1 MTTNIKSRGQ
11 IWRASASNATKI
23 REPFGDRVLL
33 TGIYLLLGV
42 ITLTVLYPL
51 IYIFSSSISSPDA
64 VLAGRVWLFPVE
76 ISLRAY
82 KSIFQSTQL
91 MTGYYNSIV
100 YTVVGTFINIAF
112 TVLMA
117 FPLSQRNMPGRSI
130 LMIMMMITVFFSGG
144 LIPTYLL
151 VKNLH
156 MLDTRWALW
165 LPGAFS
171 VFQVIIA
178 RTFFQSSIPTE
189 LQEASQIDGCR
200 DIRYLWSIVLPLSKP
215 ILAVMT
221 LMYAVGHWNA
231 YFDALIYLRSENL
244 FPLQYVLRNMLILNA
259 ADPEMLANTAQSLRN
274 KGFEEVLK
282 YALIV
287 VACVPVLIMYPFVQ
301 KHFVKGVMIGSLKG

>member
-1 MTTNIKSRGQ
+1 MLSK
-11 IWRASASNATKI
+11 TKI

-33 TGIYLLLGV
+33 VAIYVLLGAL
-42 ITLTVLYPL
+42 TLTVLYPL
-51 IYIFSSSISSPDA
+51 LYILSSSLSSPSA
-64 VLAGRVWLFPVE
+64 VVSGQVWLYPVE
-76 ISLRAY
+76 FSMKAY
-82 KSIFQSTQL
+82 KSIFQSSQL
-91 MTGYYNSIV
+91 MLGFYNSIV
-100 YTVVGTFINIAF
+100 YTVVGTFINVAF

-117 FPLSQRNMPGRSI
+117 FPLSQRSMAGRKYIMI
-130 LMIMMMITVFFSGG
+130 LMMVTMFFSGG

-165 LPGAFS
+165 LPSAFS

-178 RTFFQSSIPTE
+178 RTFFMSSIPKE

-200 DIRYLWSIVLPLSKP
+200 DTRYLWSIVLPLSKP

-231 YFDALIYLRSENL
+231 YFDALIYLRSEHL
-244 FPLQYVLRNMLILNA
+244 FPLQYVLRNMLILNS
-259 ADPEMLANTAQSLRN
+259 ADPEMLANTAQKLRDQ
-274 KGFEEVLK
+274 GFEQVLK

-287 VACVPVLIMYPFVQ
+287 VACIPVLIMYPFVQ

>member
-1 MTTNIKSRGQ
+1 ML
-11 IWRASASNATKI
+11 TKQTI
-23 REPFGDRVLL
+23 REPFGDRMLL
-33 TGIYLLLGV
+33 VFIYALLGLL
-42 ITLTVLYPL
+42 TLTVLYPL
-51 IYIFSSSISSPDA
+51 LYILSSSLSSPSA
-64 VLAGRVWLFPVE
+64 VVSGQVWLYPVE
-76 ISLRAY
+76 FSLKAY
-82 KSIFQSTQL
+82 QSIFKSSQL
-91 MTGYYNSIV
+91 MMGFYNSVI
-100 YTVVGTFINIAF
+100 YTVVGTLINVLF

-117 FPLSQRNMPGRSI
+117 FPLSQRGMPGRKYIMI
-130 LMIMMMITVFFSGG
+130 LMMVTLFFSGG

-171 VFQVIIA
+171 IFQVIIA
-178 RTFFQSSIPTE
+178 RTFFMSSIPLE

-200 DIRYLWSIVLPLSKP
+200 DTRYLWSIVLPLSKP

-231 YFDALIYLRSENL
+231 YFDALIYLRSEHL

-259 ADPEMLANTAQSLRN
+259 ADPEMLANTAQSLRDQ
-274 KGFEEVLK
+274 GFEQVLK

-287 VACVPVLIMYPFVQ
+287 VACIPVLIMYPFVQ

>member
-1 MTTNIKSRGQ
+1 MLTK
-11 IWRASASNATKI
+11 TKI
-23 REPFGDRVLL
+23 REPFGDRMLL
-33 TGIYLLLGV
+33 VVIYALLGAL
-42 ITLTVLYPL
+42 TLSVLYPL
-51 IYIFSSSISSPDA
+51 LYILSSSLSSPGA
-64 VLAGRVWLFPVE
+64 VVSGQVWLYPVHF
-76 ISLRAY
+76 SLKAY
-82 KSIFQSTQL
+82 QSIFKSSQL
-91 MTGYYNSIV
+91 MLGYYNSIV
-100 YTVVGTFINIAF
+100 YTVVGTFINIVF

-117 FPLSQRNMPGRSI
+117 FPLSQRMMPGRKYIMI
-130 LMIMMMITVFFSGG
+130 LMMITMFFSGG
-144 LIPTYLL
+144 LIPTYML

-178 RTFFQSSIPTE
+178 RTFFMSSIPAE
-189 LQEASQIDGCR
+189 LQEAAQIDGCR
-200 DIRYLWSIVLPLSKP
+200 DTRYLWSIVLPLSKP

-231 YFDALIYLRSENL
+231 YFDALIYLKSEHL

-259 ADPEMLANTAQSLRN
+259 ADPEMLANTAQKLRDQ
-274 KGFEEVLK
+274 GFEQVLK

-287 VACVPVLIMYPFVQ
+287 VACIPVLIMYPFVQ

>member
-1 MTTNIKSRGQ
+1 MLTK
-11 IWRASASNATKI
+11 TKI
-23 REPFGDRVLL
+23 REPFGDRMLL
-33 TGIYLLLGV
+33 VVIYALLGAL
-42 ITLTVLYPL
+42 TLSVLYPL
-51 IYIFSSSISSPDA
+51 LYILSSSLSSPGA
-64 VLAGRVWLFPVE
+64 VVSGQVWLYPVHF
-76 ISLRAY
+76 SLKAY
-82 KSIFQSTQL
+82 QSIFKSSQL
-91 MTGYYNSIV
+91 MLGYYNSIV

-117 FPLSQRNMPGRSI
+117 FPLSQRMMPGRKYIMI
-130 LMIMMMITVFFSGG
+130 LMMITMFFSGG
-144 LIPTYLL
+144 LIPTYML

-178 RTFFQSSIPTE
+178 RTFFMSSIPAE
-189 LQEASQIDGCR
+189 LQEAAQIDGCR
-200 DIRYLWSIVLPLSKP
+200 DTRYLWSIVLPLSKP

-231 YFDALIYLRSENL
+231 YFDALIYLKSEHL

-259 ADPEMLANTAQSLRN
+259 ADPEMLANTAQKLRDQ
-274 KGFEEVLK
+274 GFEQVLK

-287 VACVPVLIMYPFVQ
+287 VACIPVLIMYPFVQ

>member
-1 MTTNIKSRGQ
+1 MLIQ
-11 IWRASASNATKI
+11 QKI

-33 TGIYLLLGV
+33 GIIYTLLGLL
-42 ITLTVLYPL
+42 TLTVLYPL
-51 IYIFSSSISSPDA
+51 LYILSSSLSSPDA
-64 VLAGRVWLFPVE
+64 VVSGKVWLYPVE
-76 ISLRAY
+76 FSARAY

-91 MTGYYNSIV
+91 MRGFYNSLV
-100 YTVVGTFINIAF
+100 YTAVGTFINVAF

-117 FPLSQRNMPGRSI
+117 FPLSQRTMPGRKY
-130 LMIMMMITVFFSGG
+130 IMLLMMITMFFSGG

-171 VFQVIIA
+171 IFQVIIA
-178 RTFFQSSIPTE
+178 RTFFMSSIPAE
-189 LQEASQIDGCR
+189 LQEASQMDGCR
-200 DIRYLWSIVLPLSKP
+200 DMRYLWSVALPLSKP
-215 ILAVMT
+215 IIAVMT

-244 FPLQYVLRNMLILNA
+244 FPLQYVLRNLLILNA
-259 ADPEMLANTAQSLRN
+259 ADPEMLANTAQSLRD

>member
-1 MTTNIKSRGQ
+1 MTIKQ
-11 IWRASASNATKI
+11 KI

-33 TGIYLLLGV
+33 ISLYLLLAA

-51 IYIFSSSISSPDA
+51 LYIFSSSLSSPDA
-64 VLAGRVWLFPVE
+64 VVSGKVWLYPVDF
-76 ISLRAY
+76 SFRAY
-82 KSIFQSTQL
+82 KSIFQSSQL
-91 MTGYYNSIV
+91 MTGYYNSFI
-100 YTVVGTFINIAF
+100 YTIFGTLINVAF

-117 FPLSQRNMPGRSI
+117 FPLSQRSMPGRKYIMI
-130 LMIMMMITVFFSGG
+130 LMMVTLFFSGG

-171 VFQVIIA
+171 IFQVIIA
-178 RTFFQSSIPTE
+178 RTFFQSSIPQE
-189 LQEASQIDGCR
+189 LQEASQMDGCR
-200 DIRYLWSIVLPLSKP
+200 DIRYLMSIVLPLSKP
-215 ILAVMT
+215 VLAVMT

-231 YFDALIYLRSENL
+231 YFDALIYLRSEHL

-259 ADPEMLANTAQSLRN
+259 ADPAMLANTAQSLRD
-274 KGFEEVLK
+274 KGFEQVLK

-301 KHFVKGVMIGSLKG
+301 KHFVKGVMVGSLKG